1 MKTIKLIL
9 IMALMLASSCLQ
21 AQDKTKPPKPP
32 KHPAK
37 IHVIQNAD
45 SEDVYVHIPDIDIP
59 EINIPDIPDIR
70 VSLEQE
76 RKILEEL
83 KPRLKKEME
92 KIKKL
97 NKLKYHQ
104 LLMDN
109 QFRNFEFPMFG
120 KRSKEASERMK
131 KITELEIETESL
143 GLEYKKA
150 DKAERE
156 KIKQNLQNKLSE
168 LFELREENR
177 KEEVKDLEGRLS
189 ELNKTLD
196 ERRKNKDKIIENRL
210 LDLTGEDETTE
221 W

>member
-1 MKTIKLIL
+1 MKTTKLIL
-9 IMALMLASSCLQ
+9 IITLLLASSCLQ
-21 AQDKTKPPKPP
+21 AQEKKKSPKPPKPP
-32 KHPAK
+32 EKV
-37 IHVIQNAD
+37 HVIENAD
-45 SEDVYVHIPDIDIP
+45 SEDSTIVDIPDIDIP
-59 EINIPDIPDIR
+59 EIHIPEIK

-76 RKILEEL
+76 RKMLEDL

-97 NKLKYHQ
+97 SKHRYHQ

-109 QFRNFEFPMFG
+109 QFRNFEFPFFG
-120 KRSKEASERMK
+120 KRSKEDQERMK
-131 KITELEIETESL
+131 KITELEIETESM
-143 GLEYKKA
+143 GLEYNKA

-156 KIKQNLQNKLSE
+156 KIKQNLQNKLGE
-168 LFELREENR
+168 LFELREDNR

-196 ERRKNKDKIIENRL
+196 ERRKNKDKIIDNRL
-210 LDLTGEDETTE
+210 RDLTGEDETTE

>member
-9 IMALMLASSCLQ
+9 ITSLMLASSCLW
-21 AQDKTKPPKPP
+21 AQEKTKSPKPP
-32 KHPAK
+32 SHPEK
-37 IHVIQNAD
+37 IRVIENAD
-45 SEDVYVHIPDIDIP
+45 SNDTIIEIPDIYIP
-59 EINIPDIPDIR
+59 EIHIPEIK

-76 RKILEEL
+76 RRILEDL

-97 NKLKYHQ
+97 SKLKYHQ

-109 QFRNFEFPMFG
+109 QFRNFEFPIFG
-120 KRSKEASERMK
+120 KRSKEAQERMK
-131 KITELEIETESL
+131 KITELEIETESM
-143 GLEYKKA
+143 GLEYSKA
-150 DKAERE
+150 DKSERE
-156 KIKQNLQNKLSE
+156 KIKQNLQSKLSE
-168 LFELREENR
+168 LFELREESR

-196 ERRKNKDKIIENRL
+196 ERRKNKDKIIQNRL
-210 LDLTGEDETTE
+210 NDLTGEDEATE